1 MTKKLYKKLK
11 KESEVHNN
19 YADGFS
25 LIALIGVCL
34 LLFLT
39 PFFRGLFFPDD
50 QQKALLFIAM
60 SFGLILIS
68 KWRSGDNSF
77 LSHPLDYLMLA
88 FPLAYILSAFNAANY
103 GLAVD
108 EAADVLLCFVLYWCV
123 VNLARNRK
131 TVDILLCIIFSA
143 GLAVSLAGL
152 MTLTG
157 LINIKDGVQQ
167 DVRIASTLQYPNAL
181 AGYLVIVIT
190 AGIYLWRKSSFSE
203 TDAGEKISNRR
214 YNKNISYIFTVGNLL
229 LAAVILGTRSNGGYL
244 TFALAILMLL
254 VLLPGW
260 NRLFVFVHLITII
273 PPAAASIYYFQQYAT
288 GHQYV
293 KAWLF
298 LLMGILFVVFM
309 QWLYLRCIPF
319 LITQLQKKSIQK
331 ALLAGISFLVILAIG
346 FPVIYLNNLLLQ
358 LQNYIKIRSL
368 MDRLYF
374 IIDAFQMFKERPI
387 LGWGGGGWQEAYSFY
402 QSFSY
407 ISNQIHSYFMQIAVE
422 TGIVG
427 LIVVVGIWTIF
438 LISGYR
444 AYQKRDNI
452 NDKFLVSA
460 LTVGVL
466 SLGFHSLFDFD
477 LSLSALTLVLFTFIA
492 MIRVLEKSPPK
503 LINEKNDKVSKP
515 VFIMVSVV
523 FLVVASI
530 VSCLL
535 TAKGYAE
542 DAMLLFKQ
550 RKYGEAVGVLEKA
563 TSINFLRA
571 EYNYS
576 LAELYRITGQK
587 DKALEEAIKAADKSK
602 YNTNRRALLASLAL
616 ERGDFEET
624 ARYAEEVLR
633 LSPWVISNYEYVGF
647 VYKTMGVAEL
657 KKGRDES
664 ANKFFRAA
672 TVLPDIINNKI
683 NLLDTNR
690 KKLILDF
697 GVTGKLMLAS
707 GVSNLMLGD
716 NSKAESQ
723 LKEASLTQETKGEAF
738 VWLGLLSEKM
748 GDLVS
753 ANSYLNKAKEVSP
766 EYEKKYLEFKQ
777 YIKVN

>member
-1 MTKKLYKKLK
+1 MTEKTTKKVK

-19 YADGFS
+19 YVDSFS
-25 LIALIGVCL
+25 LIAFLGVCL

-50 QQKALLFIAM
+50 QKKALLFIAL

-68 KWRSGDNSF
+68 KWRRRDNSF
-77 LSHPLDYLMLA
+77 LSHPLDYLMVA
-88 FPLAYILSAFNAANY
+88 FPLAYIISAFNAVNY
-103 GLAVD
+103 GLALD
-108 EAADVLLCFVLYWCV
+108 EAVDVLLCFALYWCV
-123 VNLARNRK
+123 VNLTGDRK
-131 TVDILLCIIFSA
+131 KADILLCVIFS
-143 GLAVSLAGL
+143 GGVAVSLAGL
-152 MTLTG
+152 MAFTG
-157 LINIKDGVQQ
+157 LININDGVQQ
-167 DVRIASTLQYPNAL
+167 AVRIASTLQYPNAL
-181 AGYLVIVIT
+181 AGYLVIVFT
-190 AGIYLWRKSSFSE
+190 AGIYLWRKSSFCES
-203 TDAGEKISNRR
+203 DAGEKINNGR
-214 YNKNISYIFTVGNLL
+214 YNINISYIITVGNFL
-229 LAAVILGTRSNGGYL
+229 LAAVIFGTRSNGGYL
-244 TFALAILMLL
+244 TFALAILMLI

-260 NRLFVFVHLITII
+260 NRLFVFVHLITLI
-273 PPAAASIYYFQQYAT
+273 PPAAASIYYFQHNAT
-288 GHQYV
+288 GQHYV
-293 KAWLF
+293 KAWFF
-298 LLMGILFVVFM
+298 LLLGIFFVVFI
-309 QWLYLRCIPF
+309 QWLYLRCIPV
-319 LITQLQKKSIQK
+319 LITQLQKKSVQK
-331 ALLAGISFLVILAIG
+331 VVFAGISFLVILAIG

-358 LQNYIKIRSL
+358 PQNYIKIRSL

-402 QSFSY
+402 KSY
-407 ISNQIHSYFMQIAVE
+407 SYASNQVHSYFMQIAVE

-427 LIVVVGIWTIF
+427 LVVVVGIWTFF

-444 AYQKRDNI
+444 AYLKRENI
-452 NDKFLVSA
+452 NDRFLVSA

-503 LINEKNDKVSKP
+503 LINEKNNKVSKP

-523 FLVVASI
+523 CLVVVSI

-542 DAMLLFKQ
+542 DAMLLLKQ
-550 RKYGEAVGVLEKA
+550 RKYVEAAGALEKA
-563 TSINFLRA
+563 VTFNFFKA
-571 EYNYS
+571 EYNYG

-587 DKALEEAIKAADKSK
+587 DKALEEAIKAANKSK
-602 YNTNRRALLASLAL
+602 YNTDRRSLLASLAF

-633 LSPWVISNYEYVGF
+633 LSPWVISNYEYVGI
-647 VYKTMGVAEL
+647 VYKTMGLAEL

-664 ANKFFRAA
+664 VNRFFRAA
-672 TVLPDIINNKI
+672 AVLPDTVTNKI
-683 NLLDTNR
+683 NSLDINR
-690 KKLILDF
+690 RKLILDF
-697 GVTGKLMLAS
+697 GVTGKLILTS

-716 NSKAESQ
+716 NIKAESQ
-723 LKEASLTQETKGEAF
+723 LKEAALNQETKGEAF

-748 GDLVS
+748 GDPVS

-766 EYEKKYLEFKQ
+766 EYEKTYVEFKQ
-777 YIKVN
+777 YFKNK